1 MPALEL
7 MYWNLPQKRWFK
19 KYRGKMYAVS
29 PRTLGCEP
37 TKEASRQAAN
47 EWWEKK
53 LAEIDEALGK
63 AKRHPANLV
72 QHYEEAIENHR
83 LFAKWHRKYGNLQE
97 AERSE
102 EMMEWLK
109 EALASDNPPYP
120 LTTSQADPRWGNESD
135 GDGIEDLLD
144 DDAYET
150 LWFER
155 FNTIRKDERYEKAVP
170 KENTIRG
177 HIDDYLALK
186 KAQGQAKGKI
196 ATYSS
201 TKQWLEVFKN
211 WVDPFAPITS
221 INEALWERY
230 YIYLSDRITNQ
241 EIAPA
246 TAKDY
251 IGVARSFI
259 RSRWEKRFIELP
271 RNLTSKQ
278 LAISVPL
285 KDPIVFSVDEIGQY
299 LDNAKEKTR
308 LYILLMLNCGM
319 YPQDITFLQQNEV
332 DWEQGRINRKR
343 TKTRDRSEKV
353 PKVDYPL
360 WRETF
365 ALLTKHRSNDPNLVL
380 LNREGKPLL
389 TEKQSK
395 NGKLSRNQNI
405 QFAYRRLQEKMKVTG
420 EAKKGLKAFRK
431 TGSTTLEQSPY
442 GRFSEHYLGEAPH
455 TTASKHYSH
464 KNGPEFDEAI
474 RWLGEQFGM

>member
-1 MPALEL
+1 MAGSF
-7 MYWNLPQKRWFK
+7 Q
-19 KYRGKMYAVS
+19 
-29 PRTLGCEP
+29 
-37 TKEASRQAAN
+37 
-47 EWWEKK
+47 
-53 LAEIDEALGK
+53 
-63 AKRHPANLV
+63 
-72 QHYEEAIENHR
+72 
-83 LFAKWHRKYGNLQE
+83 
-97 AERSE
+97 
-102 EMMEWLK
+102 
-109 EALASDNPPYP
+109 
-120 LTTSQADPRWGNESD
+120 
-135 GDGIEDLLD
+135 
-144 DDAYET
+144 
-150 LWFER
+150 
-155 FNTIRKDERYEKAVP
+155 
-170 KENTIRG
+170 
-177 HIDDYLALK
+177 
-186 KAQGQAKGKI
+186 
-196 ATYSS
+196 
-201 TKQWLEVFKN
+201 N

-285 KDPIVFSVDEIGQY
+285 KDPIVFSVEEIGQY

-332 DWEQGRINRKR
+332 DWEHGRINRKR

-360 WRETF
+360 WGETF

-380 LNREGKPLL
+380 LNRDGKPLL

-431 TGSTTLEQSPY
+431 TGSTTLEQSQY

-464 KNGPEFDEAI
+464 RTGRSSMK
-474 RWLGEQFGM
+474 R